1 MTKNLTTGGLI
12 RERRIAQALSLG
24 QLASR
29 LGVPPASV
37 RAWERGDEVLP
48 QKLAPSVAD
57 ALGLEASDLL
67 KTLPAPTAEPT
78 TEAKPSKAKADPAEP
93 AKDNDP
99 VEPTKTKAVAAAAV
113 IPSTAAAAAT
123 PPATTPKK
131 PKSPKAKTG
140 GAAKVTEDPEVGE
153 PIETGAPTE
162 PALAPAAEA
171 EMVEEAATPSK
182 AEDKQTGT
190 TEPAP
195 ADADKEPVD
204 DQLDAT
210 TVPTAEADSVDT
222 PGDADTE
229 ASKSPAEAETPL
241 TDLPT
246 EVVEV
251 IPVAFTDEVTQAVP
265 KIPAKPTV
273 DDLAS
278 TAAVEALLSGSATA
292 TSSTQVVG
300 APVTVVAEKLPY
312 WKDPNQRW
320 RYWARAIATV
330 AIMGVFLIVLGWAF
344 GELSD
349 ALGGFLDQF
358 SDASEVDPL
367 NR

>member
-37 RAWERGDEVLP
+37 RAWERGDEPLP
-48 QKLAPSVAD
+48 EKLAPSVAD
-57 ALGLEASDLL
+57 ALGLKAADL
-67 KTLPAPTAEPT
+67 
-78 TEAKPSKAKADPAEP
+78 
-93 AKDNDP
+93 
-99 VEPTKTKAVAAAAV
+99 
-113 IPSTAAAAAT
+113 I
-123 PPATTPKK
+123 
-131 PKSPKAKTG
+131 
-140 GAAKVTEDPEVGE
+140 
-153 PIETGAPTE
+153 
-162 PALAPAAEA
+162 
-171 EMVEEAATPSK
+171 
-182 AEDKQTGT
+182 T

-195 ADADKEPVD
+195 PAAKEKKPPKAEPAPTAAVVPAPEAPATAQPPATPKKATSPKTKADAAAK
-204 DQLDAT
+204 
-210 TVPTAEADSVDT
+210 
-222 PGDADTE
+222 
-229 ASKSPAEAETPL
+229 PAEAPQVDEVIDADAPTEPPVEPAIEAVVEPVAEAKPVEEVASAGDVDTKQPESAEPQPTASDDSVVDEQPLAAAVDAADDDTSQVSGTDEKSEASEAPAETPDTATPL
-241 TDLPT
+241 TELPT
-246 EVVEV
+246 EVVEAV
-251 IPVAFTDEVTQAVP
+251 PVAFTDEVTQAVP
-265 KIPAKPTV
+265 QVPSRPSV

-278 TAAVEALLSGSATA
+278 TAAVDALLSGTATS

-330 AIMGVFLIVLGWAF
+330 AIMGVFLVVLGWAF

-358 SDASEVDPL
+358 SDASDVDPL
-367 NR
+367 NRSTE

>member
-48 QKLAPSVAD
+48 EKLAPSVAD

-67 KTLPAPTAEPT
+67 KTLPAPPAEPA
-78 TEAKPSKAKADPAEP
+78 TEPKPSKAKAAPAEP
-93 AKDNDP
+93 AKAKAP
-99 VEPTKTKAVAAAAV
+99 VEPAAAV
-113 IPSTAAAAAT
+113 IPVTAAAAAT
-123 PPATTPKK
+123 PSATTPKK
-131 PKSPKAKTG
+131 PKPSKAKTG
-140 GAAKVTEDPEVGE
+140 AAKVIEEPEVAE
-153 PIETGAPTE
+153 PIDTDATE
-162 PALAPAAEA
+162 PALEPVVEA
-171 EMVEEAATPSK
+171 ELVEAAATPS
-182 AEDKQTGT
+182 ETVDEQTEK

-195 ADADKEPVD
+195 ADADSEPVD
-204 DQLDAT
+204 DQPHAS
-210 TVPTAEADSVDT
+210 TVPATDADSVDT
-222 PGDADTE
+222 SGDDE
-229 ASKSPAEAETPL
+229 AESSESPAESEVPL

-246 EVVEV
+246 EVVDV
-251 IPVAFTDEVTQAVP
+251 VPVAFTDEVTQAVP
-265 KIPAKPTV
+265 KMPAKPTV

-330 AIMGVFLIVLGWAF
+330 AIMGVFLVVLGWAF